1 MATLAGNAV
10 RGFLMGAAD
19 IVPGVS
25 GGTVALVLGIYE
37 RLVASVRRAASAA
50 GRLLGGR
57 PAQARQD
64 LVAVE
69 WSLVVPLL
77 VGVLVAIGALSAL
90 IDHLLEDEAEV
101 MAGLFLGLVAASVAI
116 ASRMV
121 RRWTAVEAGTAFV
134 VGVGTFAL
142 LGLQNGPVAD
152 PTVAQFAG
160 AGAVAI
166 CAMILP
172 GISGSFLLL
181 MLGMYAP
188 VLDAV
193 NERALADLVVFAA
206 GAAVGLS
213 LFSTVLGR
221 ALERWRDPLLA
232 ALVGLMAGSLRVLWP
247 WPNGVG
253 IIAEDAADVIDG
265 TGLDW
270 PAAADLPGPTIA
282 AIAGFLGVIAG
293 TAMAGRTEEES

>member
-1 MATLAGNAV
+1 MATLAGNAL

-37 RLVASVRRAASAA
+37 RLVESVRRAASAA
-50 GRLLGGR
+50 GRLLRGR

-64 LVAVE
+64 LSAVE

-77 VGVLVAIGALSAL
+77 VGILVAIGALSAL
-90 IDHLLEDEAEV
+90 IDHLLEEEAEV
-101 MAGLFLGLVAASVAI
+101 MAGLFLGLVAASVVVA
-116 ASRMV
+116 ARMV
-121 RRWTAVEAGTAFV
+121 RRWTGVEAALATTVALA
-134 VGVGTFAL
+134 TFAL
-142 LGLQNGPVAD
+142 LGLSNGPVAD
-152 PTVAQFAG
+152 PSVIQFTG
-160 AGAVAI
+160 AGAIAI

-188 VLDAV
+188 VLAAV
-193 NERALADLVVFAA
+193 NERAVADLIVFAA

-221 ALERWRDPLLA
+221 ALDRWRNPLLA
-232 ALVGLMAGSLRVLWP
+232 ALIGLMAGSLRVLWP

-253 IIAEDAADVIDG
+253 IIAEDAADVVDG

-270 PAAADLPGPTIA
+270 PATADLPGPTIA
-282 AIAGFLGVIAG
+282 AILGFIAVMAG
-293 TAMAGRTEEES
+293 TALGNRDKGS